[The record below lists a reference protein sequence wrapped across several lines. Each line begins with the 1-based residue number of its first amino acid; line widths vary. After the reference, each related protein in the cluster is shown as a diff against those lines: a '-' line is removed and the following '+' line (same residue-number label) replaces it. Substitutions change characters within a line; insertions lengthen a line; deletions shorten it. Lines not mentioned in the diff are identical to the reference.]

1 MYGQSEEALLP
12 LRIPD
17 LDRAIPAAREEC
29 VLVHQIPVHRKHFSS
44 MLLPARDRELAH
56 PNVKQFYASIASSS
70 EKLVLVLFGPGEVEE
85 AVLGLE
91 EFLADDALGGQ
102 IKDVQP
108 SIANET
114 EVCDSAHGEERVEER
129 RVLDDVWVEAGGA
142 ELEHLDG
149 LGYFSSTPEVMYESR
164 TYPTVEKGVCT
175 WNNRQEVV

>member
-12 LRIPD
+12 FRIPD

-70 EKLVLVLFGPGEVEE
+70 ETLVLVL
-85 AVLGLE
+85 
-91 EFLADDALGGQ
+91 
-102 IKDVQP
+102 DVQP

-114 EVCDSAHGEERVEER
+114 EVCASAHGEARVEER
-129 RVLDDVWVEAGGA
+129 RVLDAVWVEAGRA

-175 WNNRQEVV
+175 WNNCQEVV